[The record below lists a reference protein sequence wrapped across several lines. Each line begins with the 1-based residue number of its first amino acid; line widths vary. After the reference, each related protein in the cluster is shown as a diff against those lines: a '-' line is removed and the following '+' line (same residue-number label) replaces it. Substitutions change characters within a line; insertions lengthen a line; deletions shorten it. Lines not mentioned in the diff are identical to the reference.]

1 MLISVRLYI
10 QGNDLQP
17 LDITRLLGVQ
27 PTRSHARGDT
37 RTLPDGKVVAE
48 KIGVW
53 VWKTG
58 VDADDAKLSDCVQA
72 LQRAFGHSAEA
83 LAALP
88 NAEAAWI
95 DVHVV
100 EELALGNDD
109 DAEVAFTLA
118 SQDIGAL
125 NALGL
130 PVEFT
135 VSVGQSDEPA

>member
-10 QGNDLQP
+10 QGDDLQP
-17 LDITRLLGVQ
+17 GDITRLLGVQ

-37 RTLPDGKVVAE
+37 RTLPDGKEVAE

-58 VDADDAKLSDCVQA
+58 VDAADAKLSDCVQT
-72 LQRAFGHSAEA
+72 LQRTFGHSVEA
-83 LAALP
+83 LMALP
-88 NAEAAWI
+88 NAEATWI
-95 DVHVV
+95 DVHIV

-118 SQDIGAL
+118 CQDIGAL
-125 NALGL
+125 KALGL

-135 VSVGQSDEPA
+135 ISVGRSAE

>member
-10 QGNDLQP
+10 QGDDLHP
-17 LDITRLLGVQ
+17 GDITRLLGVQ

-58 VDADDAKLSDCVQA
+58 VDAEDAKLSDCVQA

-88 NAEAAWI
+88 NAEATWI
-95 DVHVV
+95 DVYVV
-100 EELALGNDD
+100 EELALGGHE
-109 DAEVAFTLA
+109 DAEVTFTLT

-125 NALGL
+125 NALRL

-135 VSVGQSDEPA
+135 VSVFRSAEPM

>member
-10 QGNDLQP
+10 QGDDLQP
-17 LDITRLLGVQ
+17 GDITRLLGVH

-72 LQRAFGHSAEA
+72 LQRAFGHSVEA

-88 NAEAAWI
+88 KAEATWI

-109 DAEVAFTLA
+109 DAEVVFTLA

-135 VSVGQSDEPA
+135 VSVGRSAERT

>member
-10 QGNDLQP
+10 QGDDLQP
-17 LDITRLLGVQ
+17 GDITRLLGVQ

-88 NAEAAWI
+88 NAEATWI

-109 DAEVAFTLA
+109 DAEVVFTLA

-125 NALGL
+125 KALGL